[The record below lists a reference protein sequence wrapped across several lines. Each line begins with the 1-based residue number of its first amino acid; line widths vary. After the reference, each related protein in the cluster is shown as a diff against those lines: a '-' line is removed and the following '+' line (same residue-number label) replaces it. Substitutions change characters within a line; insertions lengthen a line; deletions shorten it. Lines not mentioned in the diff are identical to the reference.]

1 MMRQI
6 ALLLSLA
13 VGLAGCGQT
22 QAVREGKAVN
32 AILKLGGNVERDEK
46 LPGRPVVGV
55 NLDLTK
61 ATDSDL
67 KDLKELTGLKALN
80 LWGTQITDAGLKELK
95 ELKGLQQLYLVGTKI
110 TDAGLKELKGL
121 EGLQVLWLDHTQI
134 TDAGLKD
141 LKQALPKARI
151 HGP

>member
-1 MMRQI
+1 MMRLI
-6 ALLLSLA
+6 GLLLSLA
-13 VGLAGCGQT
+13 VCLAGCGQT
-22 QAVREGKAVN
+22 QAVREERAVN

-67 KDLKELTGLKALN
+67 KDLKELTALKALN

-95 ELKGLQQLYLVGTKI
+95 QLKGLQELGLCGTQI
-110 TDAGLKELKGL
+110 TDAGLKELKDL
-121 EGLQVLWLDHTQI
+121 TGLQLLRLNNTEI
-134 TDAGLKD
+134 TDAGVKD
-141 LKQALPKARI
+141 LKQALPETEI
-151 HGP
+151 SGP